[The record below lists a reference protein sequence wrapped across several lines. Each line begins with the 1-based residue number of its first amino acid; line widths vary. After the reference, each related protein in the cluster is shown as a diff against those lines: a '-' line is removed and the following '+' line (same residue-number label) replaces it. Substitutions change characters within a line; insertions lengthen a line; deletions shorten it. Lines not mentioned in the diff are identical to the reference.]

1 MALIGHWG
9 ERVFEVSPQAIRSFN
24 DLKIKVSS
32 DTETVTTGGQQY
44 MKWKNLKAAEITLTV
59 QLSSG
64 LGYDVAGEAYAW
76 IGDALA
82 KNKKNYFYLNDG
94 KLMPYPLILTDATIS
109 NIEINAAG
117 IWTGADVALTL
128 KQAALLDGSSGSGGG
143 GGRGGGGGNGTGQKQ
158 SVAKDRVTTSKTVAS
173 ALPEAVTNAVNSAV
187 ATINRLVNAARNAST
202 ASKPAT
208 GSGGGKTVSAV
219 K

>member
-32 DTETVTTGGQQY
+32 DTETVTASGQQY
-44 MKWKNLKAAEITLTV
+44 MKWKNLKATEITLTV
-59 QLSSG
+59 QLRSG

-94 KLMPYPLILTDATIS
+94 KLMPYPLLLTDATVS
-109 NIEINAAG
+109 NVEINAAG
-117 IWTGADVALTL
+117 IWTGADVAMTL

-143 GGRGGGGGNGTGQKQ
+143 GGGGGGNGTPQKQ
-158 SVAKDRVTTSKTVAS
+158 SVSPTRTTTAKTVAA
-173 ALPEAVTNAVNSAV
+173 ALPEVVTNAVNSAV
-187 ATINRLVNAARNAST
+187 ATITRIVNAARNAS
-202 ASKPAT
+202 ASSKPA
-208 GSGGGKTVSAV
+208 GKGGGASR
-219 K
+219 

>member
-44 MKWKNLKAAEITLTV
+44 MKWKNLKATEITLTV
-59 QLSSG
+59 QLRSG
-64 LGYDVAGEAYAW
+64 LGYDVANEAYAW

-94 KLMPYPLILTDATIS
+94 KLMPYPLLLTDATVS
-109 NIEINAAG
+109 NIDINAAG

-143 GGRGGGGGNGTGQKQ
+143 GGGGGSGSGTPQKQ
-158 SVAKDRVTTSKTVAS
+158 SVTPARTTTAKTVAS
-173 ALPEAVTNAVNSAV
+173 ALPQAVTNAVNSAV
-187 ATINRLVNAARNAST
+187 ATINRIVNAARNAS
-202 ASKPAT
+202 ASSKPAT